1 MRSLAVA
8 LALAAAL
15 PAAAQQAAA
24 GAVRADRAAVEILP
38 PRAGASELRTP
49 EGFLRVEGGMIGAS
63 SGTFGV
69 YPAGAYGAGTS
80 TGGVTGGAYGAG
92 ARPPPPSVA
101 AAPQP
106 QPELAPAG
114 PPAGLERC
122 RPERTRYLRRLLYFV
137 GIDVDDPLALVDG
150 IAGAPGAAS
159 GSFLFTAYGALGGLE
174 PLRPLAWDQELR
186 SLGRELAACQRGLER

>member
-1 MRSLAVA
+1 MRSLALA

-24 GAVRADRAAVEILP
+24 GAVRADRAAVEVLP

-49 EGFLRVEGGMIGAS
+49 EGFLRVEGGTIGAS

-80 TGGVTGGAYGAG
+80 TGGAYGAG
-92 ARPPPPSVA
+92 ARPPPPSA
-101 AAPQP
+101 AASPQP
-106 QPELAPAG
+106 QREVAPAG
-114 PPAGLERC
+114 PPADLERC

-137 GIDVDDPLALVDG
+137 GIDVDDPVALLDG
-150 IAGAPGAAS
+150 LAGAPGAAS
-159 GSFLFTAYGALGGLE
+159 GPFLFTAYGALGGLE

-186 SLGRELAACQRGLER
+186 SLGRALAACQRGLER